1 MYEQDNH
8 FTHARMR
15 VKKINVKFKRM
26 NKLIIDSKELAVGNW
41 VRSDGEIAKIT
52 SLYKHN
58 GELCTE
64 ARLYDDSSDICT
76 DEIMI
81 YPSGLEPI
89 PVTVLLLE
97 KNGWVKDRSDA
108 NVFTHPQLDS
118 DNKIVFK
125 GNVPVFHNVQV
136 PYVHQLQN
144 VLHDHNENISIH
156 MQIFKI

>member
-1 MYEQDNH
+1 M
-8 FTHARMR
+8 T
-15 VKKINVKFKRM
+15 
-26 NKLIIDSKELAVGNW
+26 
-41 VRSDGEIAKIT
+41 DGEIARIT
-52 SLYKHN
+52 SLYRRN

-64 ARLYDDSSDICT
+64 ARLYDDSCDICT

-97 KNGWVKDRSDA
+97 KNGWVRDKTDG
-108 NVFTHPQLDS
+108 NVFMHPQLS
-118 DNKIVFK
+118 NNKIVFK
-125 GNVPVFHNVQV
+125 DNVPVFFDVEV

-156 MQIFKI
+156 MQLFKI

>member
-1 MYEQDNH
+1 MSK
-8 FTHARMR
+8 TI
-15 VKKINVKFKRM
+15 IN
-26 NKLIIDSKELAVGNW
+26 SKELAVGNW
-41 VRSDGEIAKIT
+41 VMTDGEIARIT
-52 SLYKHN
+52 SLYRRN

-97 KNGWVKDRSDA
+97 KNGWVRDKTDA
-108 NVFTHPQLDS
+108 NVFMHPQLS
-118 DNKIVFK
+118 NNKIVFK
-125 GNVPVFHNVQV
+125 DNVPVFFDVEV

-156 MQIFKI
+156 MQLFKI